1 MITLLS
7 LILFVENLSILLFF
21 AKEFKMETILEE
33 VLDAVSNV
41 LQEIEAKAHDL
52 LVSKD
57 KGNRTFSTTVE
68 NKDAREKLFEV
79 LLDAGYEPHIDKDI
93 LSYTV
98 PDDLLD
104 NPTPVYLVSKNGN
117 IEELPIY
124 QKKEEYPGTG
134 TYVMSEERLIE
145 EHVRKLL
152 KGMGERLCDDGW
164 GIARLGSV
172 YAVSSLS
179 IVKQYLVTVGTDL
192 SGVLKVYQNVVEN
205 ALDERRKQFIIQLNQ
220 AAEEVEEDFLPILKA
235 LGTQYQAE
243 GNHSWR
249 IVFSNQA
256 VKQNGIL
263 VIDSET
269 YVTFLLTAGVEDA
282 IVVMVLLD
290 SEMSIA
296 EKFTKYFV
304 GGTKDYRIR
313 RSTIINNVFFIE

>member
-1 MITLLS
+1 MITLLFF
-7 LILFVENLSILLFF
+7 ILFVESLSTLLFF

-41 LQEIEAKAHDL
+41 LQEIEVKIHDL
-52 LVSKD
+52 LTSKD
-57 KGNRTFSTTVE
+57 KGNRTFSTIIE
-68 NKDAREKLFEV
+68 NKNAREKLFEV
-79 LLDAGYEPHIDKDI
+79 LLDVGYEPHADKDI

-104 NPTPVYLVSKNGN
+104 KPTPVYLVSKNSN

-134 TYVMSEERLIE
+134 TFVVSEERLTE
-145 EHVRKLL
+145 EKVRKLL
-152 KGMGERLCDDGW
+152 KGMGERLCEDGW

-179 IVKQYLVTVGTDL
+179 IVKQYLVTAGNDL
-192 SGVLKVYQNVVEN
+192 ARVLKVYHNAVEN
-205 ALDERRKQFIIQLNQ
+205 ALNERRKQFIIQLNQ
-220 AAEEVEEDFLPILKA
+220 VAEEVEEDFLLILKA
-235 LGTQYQAE
+235 LGTQYRAE
-243 GNHSWR
+243 GRHYWR

-269 YVTFLLTAGVEDA
+269 YVTFLLTASVEDA

-296 EKFTKYFV
+296 EKFTKYFI

>member
-1 MITLLS
+1 
-7 LILFVENLSILLFF
+7 
-21 AKEFKMETILEE
+21 METILEASCQKGNK
-33 VLDAVSNV
+33 VLDAISDV

-52 LVSKD
+52 LISKD
-57 KGNRTFSTTVE
+57 KGNRTFSIIVE
-68 NKDAREKLFEV
+68 NKNAREKLFEV
-79 LLDAGYEPHIDKDI
+79 LLDAGYEPHTDKDI

-104 NPTPVYLVSKNGN
+104 KPTPVYLVSKNSN
-117 IEELPIY
+117 VEELPIY
-124 QKKEEYPGTG
+124 QKKEEYLGTG
-134 TYVMSEERLIE
+134 TYVVSEEKLTE
-145 EHVRKLL
+145 EKVRKLL

-179 IVKQYLVTVGTDL
+179 IVKQYLVTAGTDL
-192 SGVLKVYQNVVEN
+192 SGVLKKYQSAVEN
-205 ALDERRKQFIIQLNQ
+205 ALDEHRKQFIIQLNQ
-220 AAEEVEEDFLPILKA
+220 VAEEVEEDFLLILKA

-243 GNHSWR
+243 DKHSWR
-249 IVFSNQA
+249 IIFSNQA

-269 YVTFLLTAGVEDA
+269 YVTFLLTTSVEDTL
-282 IVVMVLLD
+282 VVMVLLD
-290 SEMSIA
+290 SEMNIA

>member
-1 MITLLS
+1 
-7 LILFVENLSILLFF
+7 
-21 AKEFKMETILEE
+21 METILEASCQE
-33 VLDAVSNV
+33 GNKVLDAVSNV
-41 LQEIEAKAHDL
+41 LQEIEVKVHDL
-52 LVSKD
+52 LTSKD

-68 NKDAREKLFEV
+68 NKNAREKLFEV
-79 LLDAGYEPHIDKDI
+79 LLDAGYEPHTDKDI

-104 NPTPVYLVSKNGN
+104 KPIPVYLVSKDGN
-117 IEELPIY
+117 VEELPIY

-134 TYVMSEERLIE
+134 TFVVSEERLTE
-145 EHVRKLL
+145 EKVRKLL

-179 IVKQYLVTVGTDL
+179 IVKQYLVMADNDL
-192 SGVLKVYQNVVEN
+192 SGVLKVYQNAVEN
-205 ALDERRKQFIIQLNQ
+205 ALNERRKQFIIQLNQ
-220 AAEEVEEDFLPILKA
+220 VAEEVEEDFLLILKA

-243 GNHSWR
+243 GNHYWR
-249 IVFSNQA
+249 IIFNNQA
-256 VKQNGIL
+256 IKQNGIL

-269 YVTFLLTAGVEDA
+269 YVTFLLTASVEDTL
-282 IVVMVLLD
+282 VVMVLLN
-290 SEMSIA
+290 SEMNIA

>member
-1 MITLLS
+1 
-7 LILFVENLSILLFF
+7 
-21 AKEFKMETILEE
+21 METILEE

-41 LQEIEAKAHDL
+41 LQEIEAKVHDL
-52 LVSKD
+52 LISKD
-57 KGNRTFSTTVE
+57 KGNRTFSVTVE

-79 LLDAGYEPHIDKDI
+79 LLDAGYEPHTDKDI

-104 NPTPVYLVSKNGN
+104 KPTPVYLVSKNGN

-134 TYVMSEERLIE
+134 TFVVSEERLTE
-145 EHVRKLL
+145 EKVRKLL
-152 KGMGERLCDDGW
+152 KRMGETLCDDGW
-164 GIARLGSV
+164 GVARLGSV

-179 IVKQYLVTVGTDL
+179 IVKQYLVPAGTDL
-192 SGVLKVYQNVVEN
+192 SGVLKKYQNAVEN

-220 AAEEVEEDFLPILKA
+220 VAEEVEEDFLLILKA

-243 GNHSWR
+243 GHHYWR

-263 VIDSET
+263 AIDSET
-269 YVTFLLTAGVEDA
+269 YVTFLLTASVEDTL
-282 IVVMVLLD
+282 VVMVLLD

-296 EKFTKYFV
+296 ENFTKYFV

>member
-1 MITLLS
+1 
-7 LILFVENLSILLFF
+7 
-21 AKEFKMETILEE
+21 METILEE
-33 VLDAVSNV
+33 VLDATSNV
-41 LQEIEAKAHDL
+41 LQEIEAKVHDL

-68 NKDAREKLFEV
+68 NKNAREKLFEV

-93 LSYTV
+93 LIYTV

-104 NPTPVYLVSKNGN
+104 KPTPVYLVSKNGN
-117 IEELPIY
+117 IEEMPIY
-124 QKKEEYPGTG
+124 QKKEEYLGTG
-134 TYVMSEERLIE
+134 TYVMSEEKLTE

-152 KGMGERLCDDGW
+152 KKMGERLCDDGW

-179 IVKQYLVTVGTDL
+179 IVKQYLVPAGTDL
-192 SGVLKVYQNVVEN
+192 SSVLKVYQNAVEN
-205 ALDERRKQFIIQLNQ
+205 VLDEHRKQFIIQLNQ
-220 AAEEVEEDFLPILKA
+220 VAEEVEEDFILILKA
-235 LGTQYQAE
+235 LGTQYRAE
-243 GNHSWR
+243 GHHYWR

-256 VKQNGIL
+256 IKQNGIL

-269 YVTFLLTAGVEDA
+269 YITFLLTANVEDS

-290 SEMSIA
+290 SEMNIA

>member
-1 MITLLS
+1 
-7 LILFVENLSILLFF
+7 
-21 AKEFKMETILEE
+21 METILEASCQE
-33 VLDAVSNV
+33 GNKVLDAVSNV
-41 LQEIEAKAHDL
+41 LQEIEVKIHDL
-52 LVSKD
+52 LISKD
-57 KGNRTFSTTVE
+57 KGNRTFSITIE
-68 NKDAREKLFEV
+68 NNDAREKLFEV

-104 NPTPVYLVSKNGN
+104 KPTPVYLVSKNGN

-124 QKKEEYPGTG
+124 QKKEEYLGTG
-134 TYVMSEERLIE
+134 TYVVSEERLTE
-145 EHVRKLL
+145 EKVRKLL

-179 IVKQYLVTVGTDL
+179 IVKQYLVTAGTDL
-192 SGVLKVYQNVVEN
+192 SGVLKVYQDAVEN
-205 ALDERRKQFIIQLNQ
+205 ALNERRKQFIIQLNQ
-220 AAEEVEEDFLPILKA
+220 VAEEVEEDFLLILKA

-243 GNHSWR
+243 GHHYWR

-269 YVTFLLTAGVEDA
+269 YVTFLLTTSVEDA

>member
-1 MITLLS
+1 
-7 LILFVENLSILLFF
+7 
-21 AKEFKMETILEE
+21 METILEE

-41 LQEIEAKAHDL
+41 LQEIEVKIHDL
-52 LVSKD
+52 LASKD
-57 KGNRTFSTTVE
+57 KGNRTFSIIVE

-79 LLDAGYEPHIDKDI
+79 LLDAGYEPHADKDI

-98 PDDLLD
+98 PDVLLD
-104 NPTPVYLVSKNGN
+104 KPTPVYLVSKNGN

-124 QKKEEYPGTG
+124 QKKEEYQGTG
-134 TYVMSEERLIE
+134 TFVVSEERLTE
-145 EHVRKLL
+145 EKVRKLL
-152 KGMGERLCDDGW
+152 KGMGERLCDDGG

-179 IVKQYLVTVGTDL
+179 IVKQYLVTAGTDL
-192 SGVLKVYQNVVEN
+192 AGVLKNYQNAVEN

-220 AAEEVEEDFLPILKA
+220 VAEEVEEDFLLILKA
-235 LGTQYQAE
+235 LGTQYQAD
-243 GNHSWR
+243 GKHYWR

-269 YVTFLLTAGVEDA
+269 YVTFLLTASVEDTL
-282 IVVMVLLD
+282 VVMVLLD

>member
-1 MITLLS
+1 
-7 LILFVENLSILLFF
+7 
-21 AKEFKMETILEE
+21 METILEE
-33 VLDAVSNV
+33 VLDATSNV
-41 LQEIEAKAHDL
+41 SQEIEVKVHNL
-52 LVSKD
+52 LISKD
-57 KGNRTFSTTVE
+57 KGNRTLSITVE
-68 NKDAREKLFEV
+68 NKNAREKLFEV
-79 LLDAGYEPHIDKDI
+79 LLNAGYEPHTDKDI

-104 NPTPVYLVSKNGN
+104 KPTPVYLVSKNGN
-117 IEELPIY
+117 VEELSIY

-134 TYVMSEERLIE
+134 TYVMSEERLTE
-145 EHVRKLL
+145 EKVRKLL
-152 KGMGERLCDDGW
+152 KRMGERLCDDGW
-164 GIARLGSV
+164 GITRLGSV

-179 IVKQYLVTVGTDL
+179 IVKQYLVPAGTDL
-192 SGVLKVYQNVVEN
+192 SGVLKIYQNAVEN

-220 AAEEVEEDFLPILKA
+220 VAEEVEEDFLLILKA

-243 GNHSWR
+243 GNHYWR

-269 YVTFLLTAGVEDA
+269 YVTFLLTASVEDA

-304 GGTKDYRIR
+304 GGTRDYRIR

>member
-1 MITLLS
+1 
-7 LILFVENLSILLFF
+7 
-21 AKEFKMETILEE
+21 METILEASCQE
-33 VLDAVSNV
+33 GNKVLDATSNV
-41 LQEIEAKAHDL
+41 SQEIEAKAHDL
-52 LVSKD
+52 LISKD
-57 KGNRTFSTTVE
+57 KGNRTFSTIVE
-68 NKDAREKLFEV
+68 NKNTREKLFEV

-104 NPTPVYLVSKNGN
+104 KPTPVYLVSKNGN

-134 TYVMSEERLIE
+134 TYVMSEERLTE
-145 EHVRKLL
+145 EKVRKLL

-179 IVKQYLVTVGTDL
+179 IVKQYLVPAGTDL
-192 SGVLKVYQNVVEN
+192 SGVLKVYQNAVEN

-220 AAEEVEEDFLPILKA
+220 VAEEVEEDFLLILKA

-243 GNHSWR
+243 GHHYWR

-263 VIDSET
+263 VIDNET
-269 YVTFLLTAGVEDA
+269 YGTFLLTTSVEDTL
-282 IVVMVLLD
+282 VVIVLLD

-296 EKFTKYFV
+296 EKFTKYFI

>member
-1 MITLLS
+1 
-7 LILFVENLSILLFF
+7 
-21 AKEFKMETILEE
+21 METILEE

-41 LQEIEAKAHDL
+41 LQEIEAKVHDL

-68 NKDAREKLFEV
+68 NKNAREKLFEV

-98 PDDLLD
+98 PDYLLD
-104 NPTPVYLVSKNGN
+104 KPTPVYLVSKNSN
-117 IEELPIY
+117 VEELPIY
-124 QKKEEYPGTG
+124 QKKEEYLGTG
-134 TYVMSEERLIE
+134 TYVVSEEKLTE
-145 EHVRKLL
+145 ERVRKLL
-152 KGMGERLCDDGW
+152 KRMGEVLCDDGW

-192 SGVLKVYQNVVEN
+192 SGVLKVYQNAVEN

-220 AAEEVEEDFLPILKA
+220 VAEEVEEDFLLILKA

-243 GNHSWR
+243 GNHYWR

-269 YVTFLLTAGVEDA
+269 YVTFLLTASVEDTL
-282 IVVMVLLD
+282 VVMVLLD
-290 SEMSIA
+290 GEMSIA
-296 EKFTKYFV
+296 EKFTKYFI

>member
-1 MITLLS
+1 
-7 LILFVENLSILLFF
+7 
-21 AKEFKMETILEE
+21 METILEASCQE
-33 VLDAVSNV
+33 GNKVLDAVSDV
-41 LQEIEAKAHDL
+41 LQEIEVKIHDL
-52 LVSKD
+52 LTSKD
-57 KGNRTFSTTVE
+57 KGNRTFSVTVE
-68 NKDAREKLFEV
+68 NKSAREKLFEV
-79 LLDAGYEPHIDKDI
+79 LLDAGYEPHTDKDI
-93 LSYTV
+93 LSCTV

-104 NPTPVYLVSKNGN
+104 KPTPVYLVSKNGN

-134 TYVMSEERLIE
+134 TFAVSEERLTE
-145 EHVRKLL
+145 EKVRKLL
-152 KGMGERLCDDGW
+152 KRMGEMLCDDGW

-179 IVKQYLVTVGTDL
+179 IVKQYLVTAGTDL
-192 SGVLKVYQNVVEN
+192 SGVLKKYQNAVEN
-205 ALDERRKQFIIQLNQ
+205 ALDEHRKQFIIQLNQ
-220 AAEEVEEDFLPILKA
+220 VAEEVEDDFLLILKA

-243 GNHSWR
+243 GNHYWR
-249 IVFSNQA
+249 IIFSNQA

-263 VIDSET
+263 VIDNET
-269 YVTFLLTAGVEDA
+269 YITFLLTASVEDA